1 MVEDIQKILYSTADE
16 PAAEEEAA
24 PPLAEVAVAEAVAA

>member
-1 MVEDIQKILYSTADE
+1 VFGGILDE

-24 PPLAEVAVAEAVAA
+24 PVPDANVVLT